1 MEYIIRLPALLLAIT
16 FHEFAHGKVADLLG
30 DPTPRWNGRLTLN
43 PIKHIDP
50 IGFIMLLVFRFGWAK
65 PVPVNPSYFKN
76 RRLGMLWVSI
86 AGPLSNITLAVVTLL
101 TMRVILISYPLTY
114 YGLSWQF
121 LQTFYI
127 YNLVLAVFNLLPFPP
142 LDGSKILSSILPHK
156 LRLYYSELEQYGP
169 MVLILLLATRTM
181 NNIIW
186 PIIEFVERFLLILTN
201 IILIP
206 FN

>member
-16 FHEFAHGKVADLLG
+16 FHEFAHGKVADLFG

-76 RRLGMLWVSI
+76 RRLGMFWVSI
-86 AGPLSNITLAVVTLL
+86 AGPLSNITLAVITLL
-101 TMRVILISYPLTY
+101 TMRLILISNPLNY

-142 LDGSKILSSILPHK
+142 LDGSKILSSILPYK

-169 MVLILLLATRTM
+169 MVLIFLLATRTM
-181 NNIIW
+181 NNILW